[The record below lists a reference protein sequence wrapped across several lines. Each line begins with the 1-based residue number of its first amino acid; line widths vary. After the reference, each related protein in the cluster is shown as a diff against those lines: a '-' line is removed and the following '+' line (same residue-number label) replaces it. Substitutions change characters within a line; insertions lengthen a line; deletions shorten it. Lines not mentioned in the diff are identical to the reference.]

1 MIRFFNKQKQFEQD
15 VMEQG
20 TVSYTH
26 LDVYKRQ
33 MGPLLTDAIT
43 RYDLN
48 VVQTLVIIY
57 AALGIIGVF
66 LGDILMMTL
75 DPRIKLTDKGGSR

>member
-1 MIRFFNKQKQFEQD
+1 MSSKNIMVKHVLKNAFVPLVQYIPASFLFDHQRFSPGRAFLLCP
-15 VMEQG
+15 G
-20 TVSYTH
+20 
-26 LDVYKRQ
+26 

-57 AALGIIGVF
+57 AALGLSVYSWAIF
-66 LGDILMMTL
+66 
-75 DPRIKLTDKGGSR
+75 

>member
-1 MIRFFNKQKQFEQD
+1 
-15 VMEQG
+15 
-20 TVSYTH
+20 
-26 LDVYKRQ
+26 

-66 LGDILMMTL
+66 LGDVLMMIL

>member
-1 MIRFFNKQKQFEQD
+1 MPLSLWYSIFRRLSFDHQRFFLVERFFS
-15 VMEQG
+15 VPG
-20 TVSYTH
+20 
-26 LDVYKRQ
+26 